1 MILVPSDIES
11 DENLSFEIFE
21 VTETKGLTLD
31 VLNQFVGS
39 IQFGIRIGHFQG
51 IDDVSFVLFKG
62 LEDRFKSGIDELEV
76 VFYESK
82 ELLRPFLLKMK
93 EEELVEVIVK
103 AEFL

>member
-1 MILVPSDIES
+1 MILVPSDIEG
-11 DENLSFEIFE
+11 DENLGFEIFE
-21 VTETKGLTLD
+21 VAETKGLALD

-39 IQFGIRIGHFQG
+39 LQFGIRIRHLQG
-51 IDDVSFVLFKG
+51 IDDVRFVLFKG
-62 LEDRFKSGIDELEV
+62 LEDCFKSGIDELEV

-103 AEFL
+103 

>member
-1 MILVPSDIES
+1 MILVPSDVES
-11 DENLSFEIFE
+11 DENLGFEIFE
-21 VTETKGLTLD
+21 VAETKGLALD

-39 IQFGIRIGHFQG
+39 LQFGIRIRHLQG
-51 IDDVSFVLFKG
+51 IDDVRLVLFKG
-62 LEDRFKSGIDELEV
+62 LEDRFKNGIDELEV

-103 AEFL
+103 

>member
-1 MILVPSDIES
+1 MRFFPSDVEG
-11 DENLSFEIFE
+11 DENLSFKILE
-21 VTETKGLTLD
+21 VAEAKGLALD

-39 IQFGIRIGHFQG
+39 LQFGIRVRHLQG
-51 IDDVSFVLFKG
+51 IDDVRLVLFKG
-62 LEDRFKSGIDELEV
+62 LEDRFKSGIDDLEV

-82 ELLRPFLLKMK
+82 ELLRLFLLKMK